1 MIEMQETQLDAVLKP
16 DKAIS
21 RERTRQIDWSNWLIW
36 ISAFALAAVVS
47 RNGWEAFQQHQRS
60 RSVRCD
66 LPVFDFGEGFVGDV
80 IDHSFHVI
88 NVSRTSLEIG
98 KIQVSC
104 GCTTVANELE
114 GTVIG
119 PGEAFDVP
127 VKLTLAGVDDG
138 EFQRPVDV
146 RFAGEPTLH
155 LKLRLKGRVSNRWS
169 WSKETVIF
177 DGIRTDEVASRVVEL
192 TRHSRVPGGQ
202 IPEKFA
208 VSKDFLRLDVEN
220 SGSIEVGAT
229 RRLKIM
235 KVPPLSPGRHEAT
248 IYASGSI
255 TSEPIPPVRIILIVA
270 E

>member
-21 RERTRQIDWSNWLIW
+21 RKRTRQIDWSNWLIW

-47 RNGWEAFQQHQRS
+47 RNGWEAFQQHERS
-60 RSVRCD
+60 RAVRCD

-119 PGEAFDVP
+119 PGEAFDGPVFSVP
-127 VKLTLAGVDDG
+127 LM
-138 EFQRPVDV
+138 
-146 RFAGEPTLH
+146 FALLENRH
-155 LKLRLKGRVSNRWS
+155 CISNC
-169 WSKETVIF
+169 
-177 DGIRTDEVASRVVEL
+177 GSR
-192 TRHSRVPGGQ
+192 
-202 IPEKFA
+202 A
-208 VSKDFLRLDVEN
+208 VSQ
-220 SGSIEVGAT
+220 IAGAG
-229 RRLKIM
+229 LK
-235 KVPPLSPGRHEAT
+235 RQ
-248 IYASGSI
+248 
-255 TSEPIPPVRIILIVA
+255 
-270 E
+270 